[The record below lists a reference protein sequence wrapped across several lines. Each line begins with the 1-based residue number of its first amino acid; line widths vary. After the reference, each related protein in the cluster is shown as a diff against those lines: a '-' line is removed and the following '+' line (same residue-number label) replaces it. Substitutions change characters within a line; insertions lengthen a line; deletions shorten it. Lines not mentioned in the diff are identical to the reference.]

1 MRNMTVRSAVWT
13 GILLLWAAAVVLAQ
27 SPAGGS
33 ALAVFIVSKGPAQV
47 AAQQPARDLIREIDD
62 PNTGRRWLLYRGVS
76 HQGGPGR
83 LVEAD
88 LGPEGAEQQN
98 AGRPAFAGAAR
109 TAESSER
116 PVIRSG
122 DRVILEE
129 NTPVV
134 EARLEAVALGP
145 ALPGSRLQ
153 VRLRIGGIVVSA
165 VAIAPGRV
173 ALLPNREPQP

>member
-33 ALAVFIVSKGPAQV
+33 ALAVFIVSRGPAQV

-62 PNTGRRWLLYRGVS
+62 PNTGRRWLLYRDLS
-76 HQGGPGR
+76 HPGGPGR
-83 LVEAD
+83 LVQAVSAQRR
-88 LGPEGAEQQN
+88 AEQQ
-98 AGRPAFAGAAR
+98 FAGLTVPAGVAR
-109 TAESSER
+109 VADAPER
-116 PVIRSG
+116 PIIHSG

-129 NTPVV
+129 STPVV

-153 VRLRIGGIVVSA
+153 VRLRMGGIVASA